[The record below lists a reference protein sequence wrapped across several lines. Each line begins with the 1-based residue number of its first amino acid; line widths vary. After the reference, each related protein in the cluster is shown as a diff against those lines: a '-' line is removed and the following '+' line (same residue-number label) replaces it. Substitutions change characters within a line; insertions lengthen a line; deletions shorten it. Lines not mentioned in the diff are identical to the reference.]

1 MVRILLDA
9 GADVTA
15 RDSDQQTPRDLAT
28 LHPEVVAMLR
38 AEELMRRSMAFA
50 MGHQERLGVASWVL
64 RLDPE
69 LLRMVLDLV

>member
-1 MVRILLDA
+1 MRILLDA

-15 RDSDQQTPRDLAT
+15 RDSDQRTPRDLAT

-38 AEELMRRSMAFA
+38 AEELMRSVAFA

-69 LLRMVLDLV
+69 LVRMVLDLV